1 MTSKAVYLG
10 QLRVASTHLKSGEV
24 IISDAPTDNNGK
36 GQAFSPTDMVANAL
50 AACML
55 TIMGIK
61 AMHAGINIEQ
71 TTAQV
76 LKTMASNPRRIST
89 IEIKLQ
95 MPSGIESKY
104 RTLLQAAALNCPV
117 AKSIDPAIEQ
127 RVEFDWQ

>member
-95 MPSGIESKY
+95 MTSGIESKY
-104 RTLLQAAALNCPV
+104 RAILQAAALNCPV

>member
-1 MTSKAVYLG
+1 MESGLDSNVY
-10 QLRVASTHLKSGEV
+10 
-24 IISDAPTDNNGK
+24 
-36 GQAFSPTDMVANAL
+36 
-50 AACML
+50 
-55 TIMGIK
+55 
-61 AMHAGINIEQ
+61 INIEQ

-95 MPSGIESKY
+95 MTSGIESKY
-104 RTLLQAAALNCPV
+104 RAILQAAALNCPV

>member
-76 LKTMASNPRRIST
+76 LKTMASNPSRIST

-95 MPSGIESKY
+95 MTSGIESKY
-104 RTLLQAAALNCPV
+104 RAILQAAALNCPV

>member
-10 QLRVASTHLKSGEV
+10 QLRVASSHLKSGEV

-95 MPSGIESKY
+95 MTSGIESKY
-104 RTLLQAAALNCPV
+104 RAILQAAALNCPV

>member
-61 AMHAGINIEQ
+61 AIQAGINIEQ

>member
-61 AMHAGINIEQ
+61 AIQAGINIEQ

-76 LKTMASNPRRIST
+76 LKTMTSNPRRIST